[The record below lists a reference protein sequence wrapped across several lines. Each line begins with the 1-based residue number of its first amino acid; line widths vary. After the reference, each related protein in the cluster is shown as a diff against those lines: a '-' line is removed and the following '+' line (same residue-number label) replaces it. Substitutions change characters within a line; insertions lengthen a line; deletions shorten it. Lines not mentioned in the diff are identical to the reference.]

1 MRIGCFGC
9 LGVVLLLLVVVALA
23 LGGVFM
29 STNLFAAPTIRAVPY
44 TRNDGYSAQ
53 QKLFELVQRQ
63 AGRSARR
70 DPVVFTEAEANAFLS
85 RHLDQAGLPLSPIVV
100 RFTKGELQ
108 VQGQTQARNLLKG
121 PPFAQLLPYVKTS
134 KLDEPVWVTVRG
146 TVSIDGTG
154 NSRTGHLSITDF
166 ALGKQPLGPFLLS
179 ILLGPSGGGLLQWP
193 VPAAVDAVKIGDGQ
207 LFVVT
212 R

>member
-1 MRIGCFGC
+1 MRLGCFGC
-9 LGVVLLLLVVVALA
+9 LAVVLAVLVLAALV
-23 LGGVFM
+23 LGGIFM
-29 STNLFAAPTIRAVPY
+29 STNLFTAPTVRPVPY
-44 TRNDGYSAQ
+44 TRSDGYSAQ
-53 QKLFELVQRQ
+53 QKIFELVQRQ
-63 AGRSARR
+63 AGRSARK
-70 DPVVFTEAEANAFLS
+70 DPVIFSEAEANAFLS

-100 RFTKGELQ
+100 RFGKGELQ

-134 KLDEPVWVTVRG
+134 KLDEPVWVTVHG
-146 TVSIDGTG
+146 TVTIDGTG
-154 NSRTGHLSITDF
+154 NSRTGQLSITDF

-179 ILLGPSGGGLLQWP
+179 ILMGPSGGGVLQWP
-193 VPAAVDAVKIGDGQ
+193 VPAAVESVRIGDGQ